1 MVLIVDH
8 YICRGDRNVG
18 TKEYKRMFPEDCTT
32 SYNSS
37 TRRSLVF
44 RLRYTASLAGVPP
57 NSRLITNKNLASMRV
72 GEAATNNRVHK
83 ETEPMPRR
91 AGHTIWVWTA
101 KSRQSPG

>member
-1 MVLIVDH
+1 MS
-8 YICRGDRNVG
+8 
-18 TKEYKRMFPEDCTT
+18 PEDCTT

-83 ETEPMPRR
+83 ETPQSGSYDLGLDSEKSPIARYALQRTAPDVAKFYGRPCDKIFYR
-91 AGHTIWVWTA
+91 A
-101 KSRQSPG
+101 